1 MAKKGSSLSQ
11 TKGGIYGDVG
21 SGLTTVGEAAALDMV
36 RGTGTSNPWAQD
48 KLNRWDNRAKVG
60 LEMRPDQGA
69 RDRLEGSKTKLVSK
83 IFQRDESAQPEVDKA
98 YRIWRTQAR

>member
-36 RGTGTSNPWAQD
+36 RDTSTSNPWAQD
-48 KLNRWDNRAKVG
+48 KLNRWDNTAKVG

-69 RDRLEGSKTKLVSK
+69 RNRLEGSKTKLVSARLFPHFEPK
-83 IFQRDESAQPEVDKA
+83 KGFLKKA
-98 YRIWRTQAR
+98 KPKFAFG